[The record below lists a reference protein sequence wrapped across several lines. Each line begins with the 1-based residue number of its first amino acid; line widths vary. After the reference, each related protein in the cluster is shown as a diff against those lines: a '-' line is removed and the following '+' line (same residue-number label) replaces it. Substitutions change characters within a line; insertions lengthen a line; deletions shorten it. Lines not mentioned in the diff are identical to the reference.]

1 MHVEDP
7 NNWMGKVLS
16 GYRVGFCAV
25 GAGKTPPCP
34 EDGRS
39 PSLTERL
46 QPGNPGAVQRLL
58 TAVGCQPHR
67 LNEGDPGRWNAS
79 ALDPLQALVVDT
91 SMLPDAPAERAF
103 LEAVLQSR
111 PASLPLLVLSRR
123 RALEQRLELMQLG
136 VSRCLGL
143 PVRAGHLLRNL
154 RAVLHQALPRTGH
167 VLLLGQ
173 DDDALTPWRET
184 LAGAGLAVQLADTPD
199 QAAEQMQNFPA
210 EVVVLDGSHLDVDAV
225 NLIRL
230 WQSDEHQAHRQYLLA
245 GANAVQL
252 ERAAGA
258 LEGPDEMLPP
268 PVTPTQL
275 LRQVRLALRRARRCA
290 EGGRSLGVAL
300 RQGLEERLR
309 WQTRAMEAIVDGISI
324 ADATRPDMPLV
335 YVNPAFCEMTGYAP
349 HEVIGHNCRFLQRE
363 DNDQEGVHE
372 IRRAL
377 AEERPARVLLRNYR
391 KDGGMFW
398 NEFSIAPVRN
408 DAGTITHYVGIQQ
421 DVTEH
426 FETQRA
432 LREAKQ
438 EAERANQAKSEFL
451 SRMSHELRTPM
462 NAVLGFAQLL
472 ELESD
477 LSEAQRESV
486 QEILRGGKHLLDL
499 INEVLDLARVE
510 SGRMELSLGP
520 VDLRELVGE
529 CIAMV
534 EPLANRKGL
543 ALETGS
549 LGDVAVLADRI
560 RLKQILINLLSNAIK
575 YNRSGGRVYLDLGL
589 SDRLPGAVRIGV
601 ADTGPGI
608 PEDRLEELFQPFTRI
623 TSASDGAAEEEEGT
637 GIGLAIS
644 RRLAEAMGGR
654 MGVSSRVGEGSLFWV
669 EVPMA
674 DPGDPPSEGE
684 AGHAS
689 ASAPQRRARVCRVLQ
704 IEDHP
709 SNLRLLERLLSGQS
723 MQVFSARDAQA
734 GLELARR
741 YRPQVILLD
750 IRLPGMDGYQVL
762 SRLRRDPR
770 TGDIPVVALT
780 AHAGEEDRD
789 RGMHAGFDAYLTK
802 PLHLTTLLETL
813 EDLMQRNSRPA

>member
-7 NNWMGKVLS
+7 NTWTGKVLS

-25 GAGKTPPCP
+25 GAAQTPPCP
-34 EDGRS
+34 EEAGEA
-39 PSLTERL
+39 PSLSERL
-46 QPGNPGAVQRLL
+46 QPGNPGAVQHLFMAL
-58 TAVGCQPHR
+58 GCQLHC
-67 LNEGDPGRWNAS
+67 LSEGDPGRWNA
-79 ALDPLQALVVDT
+79 ADLNHLQALVVDT
-91 SMLPDAPAERAF
+91 SALSDAQAERTF
-103 LEAVLQSR
+103 LEAVRRSR
-111 PASLPLLVLSRR
+111 PDALPLLLLSRR
-123 RALEQRLELMQLG
+123 RPLEQRLALLQLG
-136 VSRCLGL
+136 VNRGLGL
-143 PVRAGHLLRNL
+143 PVRTGHLLRNL
-154 RAVLHQALPRTGH
+154 RAVLHGALPRTGH
-167 VLLLGQ
+167 VLLVGQ
-173 DDDALTPWRET
+173 DADTLTPWREA
-184 LAGAGLAVQLADTPD
+184 LAGAGLEVQLAHTPGN
-199 QAAEQMQNFPA
+199 AAEQMQNFPA
-210 EVVVLDGSHLDVDAV
+210 EVVVLDSGHLDVDPV
-225 NLIRL
+225 DLIRL

-252 ERAAGA
+252 ERASGA

-268 PVTPTQL
+268 PVTPAQL
-275 LRQVRLALRRARRCA
+275 LRQVHLALRRARRCA

-309 WQTRAMEAIVDGISI
+309 WQNRAMEAIVDGISI

-377 AEERPARVLLRNYR
+377 AEERSTRVLLRNYR

-408 DAGTITHYVGIQQ
+408 DAGSITHYVGIQQ

-477 LSEAQRESV
+477 LNEAQRESV

-520 VDLRELVGE
+520 VDLRELVSE

-534 EPLANRKGL
+534 EPLATRKGL

-549 LGDVAVLADRI
+549 LGEVAVLADRI

-575 YNRSGGRVYLDLGL
+575 YNRCGGRVYLDLGL
-589 SDRLPGAVRIGV
+589 SDRLPGGVRIGV

-608 PEDRLEELFQPFTRI
+608 PEERLEELFQPFTRI
-623 TSASDGAAEEEEGT
+623 TASGDGEEEEEGT

-669 EVPMA
+669 EVPTVETGQA
-674 DPGDPPSEGE
+674 TPDEVDTEAPSPAPG
-684 AGHAS
+684 AA
-689 ASAPQRRARVCRVLQ
+689 ARVSRVLQ

-709 SNLRLLERLLSGQS
+709 SNLKLLERLLSGQS

-734 GLELARR
+734 GLELAREH
-741 YRPQVILLD
+741 RPQVILLD

-762 SRLRRDPR
+762 SELRRDPR

-813 EDLMQRNSRPA
+813 ENLMRRTSTSV